1 MFNCKRILPT
11 PYKKEYP
18 KDLIDKFVDEF
29 FRQINYFRL
38 YVSKT
43 YYKAHLY
50 VSLQRE
56 LFQHSKRTLEWNVT
70 KKN

>member
-1 MFNCKRILPT
+1 MLNCKRILPT
-11 PYKKEYP
+11 SYKKEYP
-18 KDLIDKFVDEF
+18 KDLICKFVYEF

-43 YYKAHLY
+43 YHQAHLY

-56 LFQHSKRTLEWNVT
+56 LFQHSKRILEWNVT

>member
-11 PYKKEYP
+11 SYKKEYP
-18 KDLIDKFVDEF
+18 KDLIGKFVDEF

-43 YYKAHLY
+43 YHKAHSS

-56 LFQHSKRTLEWNVT
+56 LFQHSKRILKWNVT